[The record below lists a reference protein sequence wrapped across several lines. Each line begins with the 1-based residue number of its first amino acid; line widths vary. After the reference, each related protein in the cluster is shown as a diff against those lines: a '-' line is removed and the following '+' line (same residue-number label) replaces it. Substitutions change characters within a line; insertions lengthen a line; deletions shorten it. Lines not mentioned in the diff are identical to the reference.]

1 MRITRIEPQK
11 NRPDR
16 SNIYADG
23 KFIAGVSRET
33 LLRLALRTG
42 DEIGVDVVKA
52 LEQTEEILSAK
63 NAALRFLSIR
73 PRTIREVRDKLREKE
88 FADGEISRAI
98 QDLVDTG
105 LLNDTEFAR
114 MYLRDALTI
123 RPAGKMLLRR
133 KLLLLGVDKTT
144 VDECLEEAFRDVDQ
158 VQEIR
163 KIGEQFLRRSRATKK
178 SAEDPLKLRNRLTG
192 FLLRRGYAWDAI
204 EPALKT
210 LLKKRD
216 DSE

>member
-1 MRITRIEPQK
+1 M
-11 NRPDR
+11 
-16 SNIYADG
+16 
-23 KFIAGVSRET
+23 FAGTV
-33 LLRLALRTG
+33 
-42 DEIGVDVVKA
+42 
-52 LEQTEEILSAK
+52 
-63 NAALRFLSIR
+63 SIR